1 MSVAV
6 AAWSSMTHAGVPRLR
21 PRQVHQDH
29 AGSDSGG
36 CYRRIP
42 DTPQGRWSWRNGGA
56 AGDCT
61 SPCTYAHTRSSDVR
75 ATTFSLTA
83 PVTFQEAALGAE
95 IEVPTLGGPSVK
107 LRLSP
112 GTPNGRTLR
121 VRGKGVRKRDGT
133 KGDLLVTVEVLVPQA
148 LNEQAREA
156 LNSYAEA
163 VGTVNPRAKLF
174 AAG

>member
-1 MSVAV
+1 MQVRIP
-6 AAWSSMTHAGVPRLR
+6 AGVTDGQRIRLKGR
-21 PRQVHQDH
+21 GG
-29 AGSDSGG
+29 AGE
-36 CYRRIP
+36 
-42 DTPQGRWSWRNGGA
+42 NGGA
-56 AGDCT
+56 PGDL
-61 SPCTYAHTRSSDVR
+61 YVIVHVR
-75 ATTFSLTA
+75 PHPIFGRKGDNLTLTA

-95 IEVPTLGGPSVK
+95 IDVPTLGGPPVK

-121 VRGKGVRKRDGT
+121 VRGKGVSKRDGT

-163 VGTVNPRAKLF
+163 VGSVNPRAKLF

>member
-1 MSVAV
+1 MA
-6 AAWSSMTHAGVPRLR
+6 
-21 PRQVHQDH
+21 
-29 AGSDSGG
+29 
-36 CYRRIP
+36 
-42 DTPQGRWSWRNGGA
+42 N
-56 AGDCT
+56 
-61 SPCTYAHTRSSDVR
+61 
-75 ATTFSLTA
+75 
-83 PVTFQEAALGAE
+83 
-95 IEVPTLGGPSVK
+95 SVK

-148 LNEQAREA
+148 LNDQAREA